1 MGKPSI
7 YSPELVDSVISR
19 ISEGEPLAAVCR
31 SIGLGLTTWYDWEK
45 RYSLTERVLRAREAG
60 EEMIAVDTM
69 AIIDE
74 EPERIMSEHGSRVD
88 PGYVAWQK
96 NRAEQRMK
104 LLKCW
109 NPRKWGEKVAIGGA
123 DDLPALKTQSD
134 SDIDARIAALMA
146 ANAKPDASS
155 EA

>member
-1 MGKPSI
+1 MAPPSM
-7 YSPELVDSVISR
+7 YTPELVDEVLSR
-19 ISEGEPLAAVCR
+19 VSEGEPLAAVCR
-31 SIGLGLTTWYDWEK
+31 DLKIGLTTWYDWEK
-45 RYSLTERVLRAREAG
+45 RYSLAERVARAREAG

-74 EPERIMSEHGSRVD
+74 EPERIMSEQGSRVD

-109 NPRKWGEKVAIGGA
+109 NPRKWGEKVALGGA
-123 DDLPALKTQSD
+123 EDLPPIKTQTD
-134 SDIDARIAALMA
+134 VALDDRLA
-146 ANAKPDASS
+146 ELLAKNGANES
-155 EA
+155 